1 MVPEKEGG
9 WKQTRW
15 IQRLEIETVLKRGI
29 LTFGPFPDEDII
41 ELMSDSVLD
50 GDKVALIPIPKIKIC
65 SKYFCFKKQYK
76 LMRFAQLTAVTS
88 VVEKLYKVHWR
99 FGRQSGWLSV
109 ITNTHMNMNQ
119 PQTNS

>member
-9 WKQTRW
+9 WKQSRG

-50 GDKVALIPIPKIKIC
+50 GNKVALIPIPKIKYAQNI
-65 SKYFCFKKQYK
+65 SVLRNNINKMEINSVK
-76 LMRFAQLTAVTS
+76 LHQ
-88 VVEKLYKVHWR
+88 
-99 FGRQSGWLSV
+99 
-109 ITNTHMNMNQ
+109 
-119 PQTNS
+119 